1 MKLVVQSRAFALIDG
16 SLLDF
21 VTREYVMRLPKGT
34 GSDPSMLERFVHQIA
49 CRVEKHT
56 SSLHEHIESYY
67 VIPDNH
73 LPDSEQEQVERHGT
87 VVIPAHHLN

>member
-21 VTREYVMRLPKGT
+21 VTREYVMKLPKGI
-34 GSDPSMLERFVHQIA
+34 GSDPNMLERFVHQVA

-56 SSLHEHIESYY
+56 ANFHEHIESYY
-67 VIPDNH
+67 VIPDNY
-73 LPDSEQEQVERHGT
+73 LPDSEQEQVDQHGT
-87 VVIPAHHLN
+87 VVVSAHHLN